1 MANITHITSGV
12 STKFRTTTQII
23 YYRKK
28 QTNKQTNIEMKKKKE
43 KENIFTQPQHQTN
56 LILKSCCIEQRNG
69 VAVLQQELK
78 RVVLELSLN

>member
-1 MANITHITSGV
+1 
-12 STKFRTTTQII
+12 
-23 YYRKK
+23 
-28 QTNKQTNIEMKKKKE
+28 MKKKKE

-69 VAVLQQELK
+69 VALLQQEFK